1 MSAAWITIGVLAL
14 ATAAIKAAGPVVL
27 GGRPLPPRVTA
38 VVVLLAPAILAALV
52 VTEAF
57 ATGRSLAIDERAA
70 IERRYGD
77 TERGFGEAVDRQ
89 LRGAAETVA
98 GKTLFE
104 TLERLRIDGFR
115 TV

>member
-70 IERRYGD
+70 GLLAASIAIWRRASLPVVVVVA
-77 TERGFGEAVDRQ
+77 AVAAA
-89 LRGAAETVA
+89 GARAIA
-98 GKTLFE
+98 
-104 TLERLRIDGFR
+104 
-115 TV
+115 